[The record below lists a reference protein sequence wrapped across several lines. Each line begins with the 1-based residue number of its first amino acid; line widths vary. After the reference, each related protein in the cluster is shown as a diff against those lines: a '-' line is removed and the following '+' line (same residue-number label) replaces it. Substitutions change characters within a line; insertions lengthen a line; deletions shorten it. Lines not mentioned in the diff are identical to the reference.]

1 MFFSN
6 ILNDYKF
13 FFFCLFRSLTV
24 LADRFSAFVMKIKLN
39 RMIWCV
45 LNWSNQSQSHSD
57 ACIIRAVCFN
67 NSINRTT
74 SPPRENPNKHYDM
87 QTGKIIRQNIFPCNI
102 AVKHS
107 CTHFVHIAH
116 HTCIYH
122 WHVFICIYFSF
133 GKMNQTKHWFR
144 GKHYTHLY
152 GPLAS
157 LTHFIRDNT
166 IHSFNLLWSQYFMK
180 MVNSNNNNNC
190 SGSNHG
196 NAKHVSA

>member
-1 MFFSN
+1 MPLFLSFSLSSHQFSLLFAVCSLLDSCSCQCFSV
-6 ILNDYKF
+6 IFWMTTSF

-87 QTGKIIRQNIFPCNI
+87 QTGKIIRQTFFHAISLWNIVVHILYTLHTTLVYITGTYLFVFIFPLE
-102 AVKHS
+102 K
-107 CTHFVHIAH
+107 
-116 HTCIYH
+116 
-122 WHVFICIYFSF
+122 
-133 GKMNQTKHWFR
+133 WFR
-144 GKHYTHLY
+144 LNTGSEEKLHT
-152 GPLAS
+152 
-157 LTHFIRDNT
+157 FIWPACITDAFYSRQHN
-166 IHSFNLLWSQYFMK
+166 SFI
-180 MVNSNNNNNC
+180 
-190 SGSNHG
+190 
-196 NAKHVSA
+196 

>member
-1 MFFSN
+1 MPLFLSFSLSSHQFSLLFAVCSLLDSYSCQCFSV
-6 ILNDYKF
+6 IFWMTTSF

-87 QTGKIIRQNIFPCNI
+87 QTGKIIRQTFFFMQYRCETLLYTF
-102 AVKHS
+102 
-107 CTHFVHIAH
+107 CTHC
-116 HTCIYH
+116 TP
-122 WHVFICIYFSF
+122 
-133 GKMNQTKHWFR
+133 
-144 GKHYTHLY
+144 HLY
-152 GPLAS
+152 ISLARIY
-157 LTHFIRDNT
+157 LYLF
-166 IHSFNLLWSQYFMK
+166 FLWKNESD
-180 MVNSNNNNNC
+180 
-190 SGSNHG
+190 
-196 NAKHVSA
+196 